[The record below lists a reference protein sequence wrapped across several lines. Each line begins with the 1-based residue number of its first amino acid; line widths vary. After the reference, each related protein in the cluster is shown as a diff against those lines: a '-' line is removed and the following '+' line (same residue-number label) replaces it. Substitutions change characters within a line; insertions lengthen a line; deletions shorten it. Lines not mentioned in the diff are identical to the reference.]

1 MNEKIN
7 IHVSVAKS
15 ITKEAK
21 PKPYGYFFLPKSA
34 SLGPSREKRKKTL
47 LVVVVV
53 VCATAKYLQKTK
65 YGSISFRVK
74 TLKNCL
80 EKL

>member
-34 SLGPSREKRKKTL
+34 SLGHSREKRKKTSL
-47 LVVVVV
+47 VVVV

-65 YGSISFRVK
+65 YGSISFTVK